1 MLLQRLIVR
10 LLIVRDYTQYVVH
23 LIATLFRL
31 QSALVGMGQIDVNQ
45 IGEKETQIGD
55 AGQAEALEIGPQ
67 IRPVVLV
74 AEYITEALEGVAI
87 LLR

>member
-1 MLLQRLIVR
+1 
-10 LLIVRDYTQYVVH
+10 
-23 LIATLFRL
+23 
-31 QSALVGMGQIDVNQ
+31 MGQIDVNQ

-74 AEYITEALEGVAI
+74 TEYITEALEGVAI
-87 LLR
+87 LLRQACPGFCQAIYAGALHGRNNSKKRV

>member
-1 MLLQRLIVR
+1 
-10 LLIVRDYTQYVVH
+10 
-23 LIATLFRL
+23 
-31 QSALVGMGQIDVNQ
+31 MGQIDVNQ

-55 AGQAEALEIGPQ
+55 TGQAEALEIGPQ